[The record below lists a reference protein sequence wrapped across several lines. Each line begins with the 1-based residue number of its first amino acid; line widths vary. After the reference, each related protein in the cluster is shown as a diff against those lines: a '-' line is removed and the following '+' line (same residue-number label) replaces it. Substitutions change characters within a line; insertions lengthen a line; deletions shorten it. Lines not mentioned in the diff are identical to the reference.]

1 MTEAYEQSGDRFQL
15 GVAMI
20 ARMHLALAR
29 GDVTGTLEPLPTALR
44 LAREDGSG
52 ERMLDAV
59 FCAAKVLWHRGRA
72 REAATLLGAGQ
83 VAQELRP
90 ASVFYDALV
99 TDIEAAVVSA
109 GLDADRIA
117 GRGLSLHRA
126 ADLTLRLIAEE
137 MAAAPSA
144 ESGPAGGSA

>member
-1 MTEAYEQSGDRFQL
+1 
-15 GVAMI
+15 
-20 ARMHLALAR
+20 
-29 GDVTGTLEPLPTALR
+29 
-44 LAREDGSG
+44 
-52 ERMLDAV
+52 MLDAV

-72 REAATLLGAGQ
+72 REAATLLRAGQ

-126 ADLTLRLIAEE
+126 ADLALRLIAEE